1 MRTEQAELTREEIYR
16 EWLGLSTAA
25 PTYYGLLGVPELESD
40 ENAIQHAARRVKRKL
55 RAYQIGLYRRQ
66 ALEILAEV
74 GQAVSVLTNPERK
87 RAYDNDLLR
96 KWRKTIEELYQT
108 YCKTEVPE
116 PAALEMW
123 LSACLARG
131 VAVTRLMPRLM
142 RILES
147 RSKAWALLG
156 EAGVPF
162 PICLW
167 IYRDVIILGQCGR
180 VGTLEQRVEAVK
192 QVQKLLGIP
201 EGLVRLMVE
210 EVARGLHLFSKT
222 RIVRQAQQR
231 PEGVL
236 LRLARRIRR
245 FGGHIGPRSKLLI
258 AVAMLLGKH
267 KRDLAHVLEEV
278 DELPVELSAAE
289 RAALQARRAK
299 DKVEEAGQRAR
310 EAKER
315 ARVWVA
321 SRPQILV
328 GVAAVLGVA
337 ALVAA
342 FLIAAGLW
350 QPFREGALPPG
361 PSPVMAPTPKRPTPA
376 DPPPV
381 ERPPGAEKDTAQAAP
396 PDGVAPDLVPGLQD
410 ILNFIKDRPTG
421 KEPGSAGL
429 ESVLPPVKVPEL
441 PTKGPPPPVNPPP
454 KDPKNGGSEIK
465 FFGVEGKA
473 ATPGDKEKPPDKDKP
488 ADKGKPPG
496 KDKPVEV
503 KPIVPE
509 PPAKPM

>member
-1 MRTEQAELTREEIYR
+1 MANTHSMRTEQAELTREEIYR

-55 RAYQIGLYRRQ
+55 RAYQIGLYRKQ

-74 GQAVSVLTNPERK
+74 GQAVSVLTNPEKK
-87 RAYDNDLLR
+87 RAYDNELLR
-96 KWRKTIEELYQT
+96 KWRLTIEELYQT
-108 YCKTEVPE
+108 YCETEVPE
-116 PAALEMW
+116 PAAIEMW

-142 RILES
+142 RIMES
-147 RSKAWALLG
+147 RSKAWAPLG

-222 RIVRQAQQR
+222 RLVRQAQQN

-299 DKVEEAGQRAR
+299 EKVEEAGQRAH
-310 EAKER
+310 EVKER

-342 FLIAAGLW
+342 YLIAAGIW

-361 PSPVMAPTPKRPTPA
+361 PAPVVAPTPKPPNPA

-396 PDGVAPDLVPGLQD
+396 PEGVAPDLVPGLQD
-410 ILNFIKDRPTG
+410 LLDFIKSRPTP
-421 KEPGSAGL
+421 KEPAAAGPD
-429 ESVLPPVKVPEL
+429 SVSPSVKAAEPPTKVLIPPVK
-441 PTKGPPPPVNPPP
+441 PTP
-454 KDPKNGGSEIK
+454 KDPKDGGSEIK
-465 FFGVEGKA
+465 FFGVDGKA
-473 ATPGDKEKPPDKDKP
+473 AKPGDKDKP
-488 ADKGKPPG
+488 PP
-496 KDKPVEV
+496 KDTPVEI
-503 KPIVPE
+503 KPIVSE

>member
-40 ENAIQHAARRVKRKL
+40 ENAIQYAARRVKRKL

-74 GQAVSVLTNPERK
+74 GQAVSVLTNPEKK
-87 RAYDNDLLR
+87 RAYDNELLR
-96 KWRKTIEELYQT
+96 TWRLTIEELYQT
-108 YCKTEVPE
+108 HCKTEVPE
-116 PAALEMW
+116 PAAVEMW

-147 RSKAWALLG
+147 RSKAWAPLG
-156 EAGVPF
+156 EAGVPL

-167 IYRDVIILGQCGR
+167 IYRDAIILGQCGR

-222 RIVRQAQQR
+222 RLVRQAQQK

-289 RAALQARRAK
+289 RASLQARRAR

-342 FLIAAGLW
+342 YLIAAGIW

-361 PSPVMAPTPKRPTPA
+361 PAPVVAPTPPTPA
-376 DPPPV
+376 DPTPV
-381 ERPPGAEKDTAQAAP
+381 ERPSVAGKDTAQAVP

-410 ILNFIKDRPTG
+410 LLNFIKNRPTP
-421 KEPGSAGL
+421 KEPAAAGPD
-429 ESVLPPVKVPEL
+429 SVLPPVKAPEP
-441 PTKGPPPPVNPPP
+441 PTKVLVPPVKPTP
-454 KDPKNGGSEIK
+454 KDPKDGGSEIK
-465 FFGVEGKA
+465 FFGVDGKA
-473 ATPGDKEKPPDKDKP
+473 AKPGDKDKPPDKDKP
-488 ADKGKPPG
+488 ADKA
-496 KDKPVEV
+496 KPVEV

-509 PPAKPM
+509 PPAKPPM